1 MPAID
6 SKLPRVGTT
15 IFTIMSRL
23 AEQHDAV
30 NLSQGFP
37 DFQPPEA
44 LIDLVREH
52 LARGRNQYAPMA
64 GAVELREAI
73 AAQLQARYRVSRDP
87 VAEIT
92 VTSGAT
98 EALFAAIAAVISPGD
113 EAIVFDPAYDSYEP
127 AITLAGGRTVH
138 LPLHAPDFRIDFD
151 RLASALNERTRL
163 VIVNSPHNPTG
174 TLIGRPALEQLAQL
188 LRPLRCWLLS
198 DEVYEHIVFD
208 GVQHA
213 SVLTHPE
220 LAERSF
226 VVSSFGKACH
236 ATGWKVGYSVA
247 PPALTE
253 ELRKIHQYLTFSVVT
268 PLQHAL
274 ADHLRLHPE
283 HYRNLSAFYQA
294 RRDEFAALL
303 AGTRLKLLRSHGTYF
318 QLADFSAISDRD
330 DVDFARWLTAQHGV
344 AVIPVSVFYQSPP
357 DARLVRFCFAKTSG
371 TLREAARRLA
381 GL

>member
-15 IFTIMSRL
+15 IFTIMTRL

-37 DFQPPEA
+37 DFQPPQA
-44 LIDLVREH
+44 LIDLVREY
-52 LARGRNQYAPMA
+52 LGRGRNQYAPMA

-73 AAQLQARYRVSRDP
+73 AAQLQARYRVNRDP

-92 VTSGAT
+92 ITAGAT
-98 EALFAAIAAVISPGD
+98 EALFAAIAATIGPGD
-113 EAIVFDPAYDSYEP
+113 EAVVFDPAYDSYEP
-127 AITLAGGRTVH
+127 AITLAGGRPVH
-138 LPLHAPDFRIDFD
+138 LPLNAPDFQIDFD
-151 RLASALNERTRL
+151 RLAAALNQRTRL

-174 TLIGRPALEQLAQL
+174 TLIERPALDRLAEL

-208 GVQHA
+208 GAEHA

-283 HYRNLSAFYQA
+283 HYRGLPGFYQA
-294 RRDEFAALL
+294 RRDEFAARL
-303 AGTRLKLLRSHGTYF
+303 AGTRLKLLRSRGTYF
-318 QLADFSAISDRD
+318 QLADFSAISDRN
-330 DVDFARWLTAQHGV
+330 DVDFARWLTEERGV
-344 AVIPVSVFYQSPP
+344 AVIPVSVFYQNPP

-371 TLREAARRLA
+371 TLQEAARRLA